1 MAESKTKKD
10 TQEAKA
16 TEEQSGKVAEPVA
29 TEPATEPVA
38 EQEPTPAPIVIRLQK
53 PITRTNLVTGQKMV
67 HIGVVEE
74 TLEAP
79 PVSVTVAHHHAF
91 YDDTGALRGWMEGQV
106 VTDPEQIAT
115 LLERGVVLSEY
126 R

>member
-10 TQEAKA
+10 AQEDKA
-16 TEEQSGKVAEPVA
+16 PEEQSGKVDEPVD
-29 TEPATEPVA
+29 TEPVA

-67 HIGVVEE
+67 HVGTVEE
-74 TLEAP
+74 TLEAA
-79 PVSVTVAHHHAF
+79 PVSVTVAQHYAF
-91 YDDTGALRGWMEGQV
+91 YDDSGAVRSWMEGQV

-115 LLERGVVLSEY
+115 LLERGVALSEY

>member
-10 TQEAKA
+10 AP
-16 TEEQSGKVAEPVA
+16 EEQSGKVAEPAA

-38 EQEPTPAPIVIRLQK
+38 EQEPTPATIVIRLQK
-53 PITRTNLVTGQKMV
+53 PITRTNMVTGQKMV
-67 HIGVVEE
+67 HVGTVEE
-74 TLEAP
+74 TLEAA
-79 PVSVTVAHHHAF
+79 PVSVKVAQHYGF

-106 VTDPEQIAT
+106 VTDHEQIAT